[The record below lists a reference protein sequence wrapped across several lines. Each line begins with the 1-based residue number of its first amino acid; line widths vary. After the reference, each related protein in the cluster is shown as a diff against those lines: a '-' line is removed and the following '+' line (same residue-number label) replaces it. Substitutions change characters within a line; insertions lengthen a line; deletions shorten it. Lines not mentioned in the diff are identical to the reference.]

1 MISLRAKL
9 TLTLLVMSFVIIGI
23 VGLTARWMVQVR
35 FDNMVVGRALES
47 FTQTVTAYYEE
58 YGSWEAARG
67 GPSFHEFSLQMER
80 ERRQTAGPQL
90 RGPRPPPPPR
100 MQPLQTRSPPSP
112 PIPFLVVDREGTVLL
127 NMAGHSVGDTL
138 ATDDLEFFRPIFS
151 GDEEIGLAVSMDR
164 PALTQA
170 EREYYSTIE
179 YAWLYSLLIA
189 MFLVIPVGI
198 VLENLFASPIQEL
211 RKAIRAMEGGELRQL
226 VKVRSSDEIGQ
237 LSQAFKHMSENLAN
251 AYDELK
257 NSREQLHKQAEVLKE
272 LSRRDELTDLLNR
285 RAFDEHA
292 TTLFAQAKR
301 FNHPLTLG
309 LADIDY
315 FKKVNDEYSHA
326 TGATVLKEIAKLI
339 SKNLREI
346 DLLARYGGEEFAL
359 VFPQTDINGAAIFA
373 NRLRK
378 LVAAYD
384 WDKIAGDLKVI
395 LSIGLVQRT
404 SEDGFQELM
413 KLADA

>member
-1 MISLRAKL
+1 MISLWAKL

-80 ERRQTAGPQL
+80 ERRQAAGPQL
-90 RGPRPPPPPR
+90 RGPRPPPPPG

-127 NMAGHSVGDTL
+127 NMARHSVGDTL

-189 MFLVIPVGI
+189 MFLVISVGI
-198 VLENLFASPIQEL
+198 VLGNLFASPIQEL

-257 NSREQLHKQAEVLKE
+257 N
-272 LSRRDELTDLLNR
+272 
-285 RAFDEHA
+285 
-292 TTLFAQAKR
+292 
-301 FNHPLTLG
+301 
-309 LADIDY
+309 
-315 FKKVNDEYSHA
+315 
-326 TGATVLKEIAKLI
+326 
-339 SKNLREI
+339 
-346 DLLARYGGEEFAL
+346 
-359 VFPQTDINGAAIFA
+359 
-373 NRLRK
+373 
-378 LVAAYD
+378 
-384 WDKIAGDLKVI
+384 
-395 LSIGLVQRT
+395 
-404 SEDGFQELM
+404 
-413 KLADA
+413 

>member
-1 MISLRAKL
+1 M
-9 TLTLLVMSFVIIGI
+9 
-23 VGLTARWMVQVR
+23 
-35 FDNMVVGRALES
+35 
-47 FTQTVTAYYEE
+47 
-58 YGSWEAARG
+58 
-67 GPSFHEFSLQMER
+67 
-80 ERRQTAGPQL
+80 
-90 RGPRPPPPPR
+90 
-100 MQPLQTRSPPSP
+100 
-112 PIPFLVVDREGTVLL
+112 
-127 NMAGHSVGDTL
+127 
-138 ATDDLEFFRPIFS
+138 
-151 GDEEIGLAVSMDR
+151 
-164 PALTQA
+164 
-170 EREYYSTIE
+170 
-179 YAWLYSLLIA
+179 
-189 MFLVIPVGI
+189 
-198 VLENLFASPIQEL
+198 
-211 RKAIRAMEGGELRQL
+211 
-226 VKVRSSDEIGQ
+226 
-237 LSQAFKHMSENLAN
+237 
-251 AYDELK
+251 
-257 NSREQLHKQAEVLKE
+257 HKQAEVLKK

-373 NRLRK
+373 NRLRE

-384 WDKIAGDLKVI
+384 WDKIAGDLKVT

-413 KLADA
+413 KLADTKLYEAKASGRNQVAS